1 VEAEKMTFINDLDKM
16 SPEEK
21 KSELM
26 MKRLGL
32 GKWSVGGTKAI
43 RTLDPEQLERE
54 RAKRIE
60 MGIGDFITDEAT
72 VAYAQTLM
80 QEDAYG
86 GGGEGAEGGYENTQM
101 GADDY

>member
-1 VEAEKMTFINDLDKM
+1 M
-16 SPEEK
+16 
-21 KSELM
+21 
-26 MKRLGL
+26 
-32 GKWSVGGTKAI
+32 
-43 RTLDPEQLERE
+43 
-54 RAKRIE
+54 E

-72 VAYAQTLM
+72 VAYARTLM